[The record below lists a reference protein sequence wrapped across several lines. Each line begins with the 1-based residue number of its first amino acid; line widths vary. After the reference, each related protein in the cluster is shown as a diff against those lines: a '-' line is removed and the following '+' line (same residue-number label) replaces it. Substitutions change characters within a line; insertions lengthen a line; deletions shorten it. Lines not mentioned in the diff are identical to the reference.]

1 MGLRIPT
8 ILRIL
13 VGFCTLL
20 VALSYWRWLR
30 SPLSTPAQLDTLS
43 SANVSKA
50 IDGLP
55 ANPHEW
61 NKVVWQTSKLPLDD
75 LPDDEWEKSKSWER
89 KNQGYRH
96 ELMTDEKMEE
106 YVRLNFVDTEA
117 GKVYFEV
124 QDYILRSDL
133 IRYFIMLQDG
143 GVYND
148 LDVGCEKP
156 IKQWM
161 PPQFE
166 NDAGVLLGVEVDN
179 KYGPDGRTWIG
190 GEDLFE
196 FVNWTIMARPQQP
209 FIRFLVER
217 VTGNLRRMAERLNS
231 TLAEM
236 QYSVQDVLNTTGPTA
251 MTYAF
256 FDYASNLT
264 GTSVTYKNFTKI
276 MEPKIIGEVVILP
289 IHAFGA
295 GHQVEWAGFEQDE
308 SKVLV
313 HHYFRGSWKEDHFM
327 APTPELKQ
335 VEEAAMEEEELSKEE
350 KTADGPTESVNV
362 AAPLAEATEA
372 ESSLHETE
380 SSHLS
385 FLESQTASP
394 TPSPLE
400 TSTMIDG
407 GRNNG
412 RHW

>member
-8 ILRIL
+8 ILRIF

-20 VALSYWRWLR
+20 VALSYWRWLH
-30 SPLSTPAQLDTLS
+30 SPSSTPAQLDTLS
-43 SANVSKA
+43 AANVSQA
-50 IDGLP
+50 TDGP
-55 ANPHEW
+55 AANPHEW

-89 KNQGYRH
+89 KNKGYRH
-96 ELMTDEKMEE
+96 ELMTDERMEE
-106 YVRLNFVDTEA
+106 YVRHNFMDTEA

-179 KYGPDGRTWIG
+179 KYGPDGRTWTG

-209 FIRFLVER
+209 FIRFLVDR

-256 FDYASNLT
+256 YDYASNLT

-276 MEPKIIGEVVILP
+276 IEPKIIGEVVILP

-335 VEEAAMEEEELSKEE
+335 EEEAAMEEDDVHREE
-350 KTADGPTESVNV
+350 KTADISAHSLDATVLSAETTEVGVSQQ
-362 AAPLAEATEA
+362 
-372 ESSLHETE
+372 ETE
-380 SSHLS
+380 SSHSSYLEPQIESLTSSS
-385 FLESQTASP
+385 FEA
-394 TPSPLE
+394 
-400 TSTMIDG
+400 STMTAVRG
-407 GRNNG
+407 MNG
-412 RHW
+412 RPW